1 VSNFDFIGRRPIW
14 FAFSAV
20 VIAVGLV
27 ALVLQGLVFG
37 IEFKGGAL
45 FEVKFDHA
53 ASVSEVREAVKPIG
67 LGDSVIQLAGKD
79 TVFLRTAE
87 MEPEQQD
94 QVKKA
99 LTGIGAVDFTVQQ
112 VGGSWGARLSQG
124 TVVALMLA
132 LFIVLSFVAVRFEFK
147 MGMAAVAA
155 LGHDVLIVVGVY
167 ALLGREVSTATV
179 AAFLTLLGYSVYD
192 TIVVFDRVR
201 ENSVGIHKH
210 TYSQMVNRSIH
221 QSLRR
226 TVSTSLTSIIP
237 VTMLLIFGGETL
249 KDFALALLVGLV
261 SGTYSTI
268 FIASPLLAMWKE
280 SEPKYQVLR
289 KKLTKASPRV
299 PA

>member
-1 VSNFDFIGRRPIW
+1 VSSFDFIGRRPIW

-27 ALVLQGLVFG
+27 ALVVQGLAFG

-53 ASVSEVREAVKPIG
+53 ASVSEVREAVRPVG
-67 LGDSVIQLAGKD
+67 LGDSVIQQAGKD
-79 TVFLRTAE
+79 TVFIRTGELA
-87 MEPEQQD
+87 PEEQD
-94 QVKKA
+94 AVKKELA
-99 LTGIGAVDFTVQQ
+99 GIGAIDYTVQQ

-124 TVVALMLA
+124 TGVALVLA
-132 LFIVLSFVAVRFEFK
+132 LLIVLGFVAVRFEFK

-155 LGHDVLIVVGVY
+155 LGHDVLIVVGIY

-179 AAFLTLLGYSVYD
+179 AAFLTILGYSVYD
-192 TIVVFDRVR
+192 SIVVFDRVR

-226 TVSTSLTSIIP
+226 TISTSLTSIIP
-237 VTMLLIFGGETL
+237 VTMLLVFGGETL
-249 KDFALALLVGLV
+249 KDFALALLIGLV
-261 SGTYSTI
+261 SGSYSTI

-280 SEPKYQVLR
+280 AEPKYQVLR
-289 KKLTKASPRV
+289 KKLAKISPQV